1 MRPNNQSHDRICTKL
16 LGKIGGVVILFEEER
31 QQKIAE
37 YVQTRERASVLELA
51 QHFQVSESTVRRD
64 LKILEEESK
73 LRRTHGGAVAFVSDN
88 SEPTF
93 VEKEDRYRLQKELIA
108 KEAASM
114 VREGDSIL
122 LDSGTT
128 TYYLAKELKTFK
140 NLTVVTNSVAVAQE
154 LSANTGIDLILTGG
168 TLRHET
174 LAMVG
179 PLAEKALESVHVD
192 KAFVAINGL
201 DPVIGLTTPNMLEAS
216 TKMAFFRSTKQVI
229 LLMDH
234 TKYGRVSFAK
244 VAALSEID
252 QILTDDGISDNA
264 LKELESAGVTVTV
277 VQTGGRKL

>member
-1 MRPNNQSHDRICTKL
+1 M
-16 LGKIGGVVILFEEER
+16 ILFEEER
-31 QQKIAE
+31 QHKIAD
-37 YVQTRERASVLELA
+37 YVQERERASVQELA

-64 LKILEEESK
+64 LKILEEEGK

-114 VREGDSIL
+114 VREGDSII

-140 NLTVVTNSVAVAQE
+140 KLTVVTNSVAVAQE

-216 TKMAFFRSTKQVI
+216 TKRAFFRSTKQVI

-234 TKYGRVSFAK
+234 SKYGRVSFAK

-252 QILTDDGISDNA
+252 QLLTDDGISDNA
-264 LKELESAGVTVTV
+264 LKELDTAGITVAI
-277 VQTGGRKL
+277 VQTDGRKS

>member
-1 MRPNNQSHDRICTKL
+1 MRLNNQIHDRICTKL

-51 QHFQVSESTVRRD
+51 QRFQVSESTVRRD

-114 VREGDSIL
+114 VREGDSII

-216 TKMAFFRSTKQVI
+216 TKKAFFRSTKQVI

-234 TKYGRVSFAK
+234 SKYGRVSFAK

-252 QILTDDGISDNA
+252 QLLIDDGISDKA
-264 LKELESAGVTVTV
+264 LKDLDSAGVTVTV